1 MFTVSD
7 STKKV
12 SILVPTALLPR
23 SLRVKSREQLLSRLE
38 VAIARRAGLLIIGH
52 PKSGNTWL
60 RSMLSRAYPLKCGL
74 PRDLMV
80 KAEELARADV
90 LVADTPS
97 PTLGGPT
104 GAAVVGA

>member
-1 MFTVSD
+1 MTQLSD
-7 STKKV
+7 RPRRRL
-12 SILVPTALLPR
+12 IPEAPALLPR
-23 SLRVKSREQLLSRLE
+23 PRLIASRYRRLASLKQCKMERGDV
-38 VAIARRAGLLIIGH
+38 LIIGC
-52 PKSGNTWL
+52 PESKNTPL